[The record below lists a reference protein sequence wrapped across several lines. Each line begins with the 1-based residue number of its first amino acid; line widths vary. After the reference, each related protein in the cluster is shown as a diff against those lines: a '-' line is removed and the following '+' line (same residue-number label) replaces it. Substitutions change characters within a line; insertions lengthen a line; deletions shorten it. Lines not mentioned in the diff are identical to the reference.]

1 LNPSWLFLRVLAPLV
16 ACAVAAAAAS
26 FSGRVV
32 RVLDGDTLEVLEA
45 ATPRRV
51 RLHGVDCPERNQPY
65 GARARQFTAQLAFG
79 RTVTVVIRDRDR
91 YGRLVGEVLLPD
103 GRNLNRQLVAAGYAW
118 WYRQYSRDPRLAVLE
133 WMARWR
139 KRGLWQDPHP
149 VPPWEWRRRPKS
161 VQPASPGMPLLVPRP
176 TSFLPAGIP
185 RLHPD

>member
-1 LNPSWLFLRVLAPLV
+1 MFLRVAALLM
-16 ACAVAAAAAS
+16 ACAASSAAAS

-32 RVLDGDTLEVLEA
+32 RVLDGDTLEVLEG

-65 GARARQFTAQLAFG
+65 GSRARQFTAQLAFG

-103 GRNLNRQLVAAGYAW
+103 GRNLNRELLAAGYAW
-118 WYRQYSRDPRLAVLE
+118 WYRRYSRDLRLAVLE

-149 VPPWEWRRRPKS
+149 VPPWEWRKRPKS
-161 VQPASPGMPLLVPRP
+161 AEPVSPAMQRPLRG
-176 TSFLPAGIP
+176 TASFLPAGMP
-185 RLHPD
+185 QLVPD

>member
-1 LNPSWLFLRVLAPLV
+1 M
-16 ACAVAAAAAS
+16 AAAAAS

-32 RVLDGDTLEVLEA
+32 RVLDGDTLEVLEGT
-45 ATPRRV
+45 TPRRV

-65 GARARQFTAQLAFG
+65 GSRARQFTAELAFG

-103 GRNLNRQLVAAGYAW
+103 GRNLNRELVAAGYAW
-118 WYRQYSRDPRLAVLE
+118 WYRRYSSDLRLAVLE

-149 VPPWEWRRRPKS
+149 VPPWEWRRRPRS
-161 VQPASPGMPLLVPRP
+161 LQPASPVLQLLLRGP
-176 TSFLPAGIP
+176 TSLLFA
-185 RLHPD
+185 RLLRSSPD

>member
-1 LNPSWLFLRVLAPLV
+1 M
-16 ACAVAAAAAS
+16 ACAAASAAAS

-32 RVLDGDTLEVLEA
+32 RVLDGDTLEVLEG

-65 GARARQFTAQLAFG
+65 GSRARQFTAQLAFG

-103 GRNLNRQLVAAGYAW
+103 GRNLNRELLAAGYAW
-118 WYRQYSRDPRLAVLE
+118 WYRRYSRDLRLAVLE

-149 VPPWEWRRRPKS
+149 VPPWEWRKRPKS
-161 VQPASPGMPLLVPRP
+161 AEPVSPAMQRPLRG
-176 TSFLPAGIP
+176 TASFLPAGMP
-185 RLHPD
+185 QLVPD